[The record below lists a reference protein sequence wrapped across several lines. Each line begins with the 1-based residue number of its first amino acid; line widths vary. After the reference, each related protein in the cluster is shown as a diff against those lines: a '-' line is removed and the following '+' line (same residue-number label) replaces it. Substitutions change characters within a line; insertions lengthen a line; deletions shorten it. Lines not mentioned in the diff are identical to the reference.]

1 MAKYGSWP
9 AIIALAEFVKLFE
22 LVDYVFVW
30 IGLLS
35 ILFELVDY
43 VFVWIGL
50 ISILFELVDY
60 LFGWT
65 GLLSILFALVEL
77 HEWVEKFKYFNC
89 LIR

>member
-9 AIIALAEFVKLFE
+9 AIIALAEFVK
-22 LVDYVFVW
+22 
-30 IGLLS
+30 
-35 ILFELVDY
+35 LFELVDY

-89 LIR
+89 FIR